1 VIEAQIVTV
10 GQELLRGEIPNTNA
24 VFIAQE
30 LRKLGIMV
38 KFILTLPDCRQT
50 AAEQLKRCML
60 KKGIVIMT
68 GGLGGT
74 ADDVTRTIVSDV
86 LKRELIV
93 DHKGETHLR
102 EWYRTR
108 GRGFEDSDRL
118 QAAFPTGGRLLPN
131 RVGLAYGFYIQH
143 EDRHIFS
150 LPGVPAEMRGMFQ
163 DSVVSILENMGLVR
177 RENEHCML
185 NFINISEYTL
195 DRIVHGIV
203 QKYEGITYGTRASNG
218 LIRILFESRT
228 DPLAECLAKVEKEI
242 PDNFVYRGER
252 NLEEVVGSLLQ
263 AQKQTL
269 SVAESCTGGLL
280 AKVLTDIPGSSNYFL
295 GGVVAYSNEIKRQ
308 LLDVQA
314 ETLTDYGAVSEQT
327 ATEMATGVMMRFSS
341 TIALS
346 VTGIAGPDGGTLDKP
361 VGTVY
366 ICAAGR
372 DGFLQVE
379 RSQYMGDRDTIRKRS
394 VNKALSMVFLH
405 LREQHGSVT

>member
-10 GQELLRGEIPNTNA
+10 GQELLRGEISNTNA
-24 VFIAQE
+24 VYIAQE
-30 LRKLGIMV
+30 LRKRGSTVNL
-38 KFILTLPDCRQT
+38 ILTLPDSRQT

-74 ADDVTRTIVSDV
+74 ADDVTRTIVSDM

-93 DHKGETHLR
+93 DDKGEAHLR
-102 EWYRTR
+102 EWYRRR
-108 GRGFEDSDRL
+108 GRKFEESDRL

-131 RVGLAYGFYIQH
+131 SVGLAYGFYVQH
-143 EDRHIFS
+143 ENRHIFS
-150 LPGVPAEMRGMFQ
+150 LPGVPAEMRAMFQ
-163 DSVVSILENMGLVR
+163 DSVDSILEERGLVR
-177 RENEHCML
+177 RENEHETL

-195 DRIVHGIV
+195 DKTVHGIV
-203 QKYEGITYGTRASNG
+203 QKYKGITYGTRASNG
-218 LIRILFESRT
+218 LIRILFESQE
-228 DPLAECLAKVEKEI
+228 DPLAECLVMVEKEI

-252 NLEEVVGSLLQ
+252 NLEEVVGSLFQ
-263 AQKQTL
+263 TRKHTL

-295 GGVVAYSNEIKRQ
+295 GGVVAYNNKIKHQ
-308 LLDVQA
+308 MLNVQD
-314 ETLTDYGAVSEQT
+314 ETLTDYGAVSEKT
-327 ATEMATGVMMRFSS
+327 AMEMATGVMMRFSS

-346 VTGIAGPDGGTLDKP
+346 ITGIAGPGGGTPDKP

-379 RSQYMGDRDTIRKRS
+379 RGQYIGDRDTIRRRS
-394 VNKALSMVFLH
+394 VNKALSMVILH
-405 LREQHGSVT
+405 LREQQGSVV

>member
-24 VFIAQE
+24 VYIAQE
-30 LRKLGIMV
+30 LRKRGISV
-38 KFILTLPDCRQT
+38 KLILTLPDSRKT

-74 ADDVTRTIVSDV
+74 ADDVTRTIVSDM

-93 DHKGETHLR
+93 DDKGEAHLR
-102 EWYRTR
+102 EWYRRR
-108 GRGFEDSDRL
+108 GRRFEDSDRL

-131 RVGLAYGFYIQH
+131 SVGLAYGFYIQH
-143 EDRHIFS
+143 ENRHIFS
-150 LPGVPAEMRGMFQ
+150 LPGVPAEMKAILQ
-163 DSVVSILENMGLVR
+163 DSVVSILEDRGLVR
-177 RENEHCML
+177 RENEHCTL

-218 LIRILFESRT
+218 LIRILFESQK
-228 DPLAECLAKVEKEI
+228 DPLAECLAKIEKEI

-252 NLEEVVGSLLQ
+252 
-263 AQKQTL
+263 
-269 SVAESCTGGLL
+269 AESCTGGLL

-308 LLDVQA
+308 LLNVQA
-314 ETLTDYGAVSEQT
+314 ETLTDYGAVSEKT
-327 ATEMATGVMMRFSS
+327 AMEMATGAMMRFSS
-341 TIALS
+341 TIALA
-346 VTGIAGPDGGTLDKP
+346 VTGIAGPGGGTPDKP
-361 VGTVY
+361 VGTIY

-372 DGFLQVE
+372 GGFLQVE
-379 RSQYMGDRDTIRKRS
+379 RAQYMGDRDTIRKRS
-394 VNKALSMVFLH
+394 VNKALSMAFLH
-405 LREQHGSVT
+405 LREQQGSVV

>member
-1 VIEAQIVTV
+1 VY
-10 GQELLRGEIPNTNA
+10 
-24 VFIAQE
+24 IAQE
-30 LRKLGIMV
+30 LRKRGISV
-38 KFILTLPDCRQT
+38 KLILTLPDSRKT

-74 ADDVTRTIVSDV
+74 ADDVTRTIVSDM

-93 DHKGETHLR
+93 DDKGEAHLR
-102 EWYRTR
+102 EWYRRR
-108 GRGFEDSDRL
+108 GRRFEDSDRL

-131 RVGLAYGFYIQH
+131 SVGLAYGFYIQH
-143 EDRHIFS
+143 ENRHIFS
-150 LPGVPAEMRGMFQ
+150 LPGVPAEMKAILQ
-163 DSVVSILENMGLVR
+163 DSVVSILEDRGLVR
-177 RENEHCML
+177 RENEHCTL

-218 LIRILFESRT
+218 LIRILFESQK
-228 DPLAECLAKVEKEI
+228 DPLAECLAKIEKEI

-252 NLEEVVGSLLQ
+252 NLEEVVGKLLQ
-263 AQKQTL
+263 TRKQTL

-308 LLDVQA
+308 LLNVQA
-314 ETLTDYGAVSEQT
+314 ETLTDYCAVSEKT
-327 ATEMATGVMMRFSS
+327 AMEMATGAMMRFSS
-341 TIALS
+341 TIALAI
-346 VTGIAGPDGGTLDKP
+346 TGIAGPGGGTPDKP
-361 VGTVY
+361 VGTIY

-372 DGFLQVE
+372 GGFLQVE
-379 RSQYMGDRDTIRKRS
+379 RAQYMGDRDTIRKRS
-394 VNKALSMVFLH
+394 VNKALSMAFLH
-405 LREQHGSVT
+405 LREQQGSVV

>member
-1 VIEAQIVTV
+1 MIEAQIVTV

-24 VFIAQE
+24 VYIAQE
-30 LRKLGIMV
+30 LRKRGITV
-38 KFILTLPDCRQT
+38 KLILTLPDSRQT

-60 KKGIVIMT
+60 QKGIVVMT

-74 ADDVTRTIVSDV
+74 ADDVTRTIVSDM

-93 DHKGETHLR
+93 DDKGEAHLR
-102 EWYRTR
+102 KWYRKR
-108 GRGFEDSDRL
+108 GRRFEDSDRL
-118 QAAFPTGGRLLPN
+118 QAAFPMGGRMLPN
-131 RVGLAYGFYIQH
+131 SVGLAYGFYVQH
-143 EDRHIFS
+143 ENRHIFS
-150 LPGVPAEMRGMFQ
+150 LPGVPAEMRAMFQ
-163 DSVVSILENMGLVR
+163 DSVVSILEDRGLVR
-177 RENEHCML
+177 RENEHCTL

-203 QKYEGITYGTRASNG
+203 QKYKSITYGTRASNG
-218 LIRILFESRT
+218 LIRILFESQE
-228 DPLAECLAKVEKEI
+228 DPLTECLVKVEKEI

-263 AQKQTL
+263 TRKQTL

-308 LLDVQA
+308 LLNVEA
-314 ETLTDYGAVSEQT
+314 ETLTDYGAVSEKT
-327 ATEMATGVMMRFSS
+327 AMEMATGVMMRFSS

-346 VTGIAGPDGGTLDKP
+346 VTGIAGPGGGTPDKP

-366 ICAAGR
+366 ICAVGR
-372 DGFLQVE
+372 DGLLQVE
-379 RSQYMGDRDTIRKRS
+379 RGQYMGDRDTIRKRS

-405 LREQHGSVT
+405 LREQQGSVA